1 MFIFPFNV
9 EILVEAIYLGGLVR
23 KLKFRLKTW
32 VAYFLSR
39 SCHSL
44 CFCHSKEV
52 CLLFAWLFPAYKELT
67 GTSPAEFHFIKEIKI
82 KLY

>member
-1 MFIFPFNV
+1 MFYFPLNV

-32 VAYFLSR
+32 VAYFLAR

-44 CFCHSKEV
+44 CFCHSKD
-52 CLLFAWLFPAYKELT
+52 
-67 GTSPAEFHFIKEIKI
+67 
-82 KLY
+82 